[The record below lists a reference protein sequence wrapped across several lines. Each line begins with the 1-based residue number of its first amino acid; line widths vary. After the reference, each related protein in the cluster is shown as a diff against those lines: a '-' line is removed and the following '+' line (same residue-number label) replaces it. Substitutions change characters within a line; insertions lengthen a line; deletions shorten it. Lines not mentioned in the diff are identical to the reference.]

1 MARGTEAVLRDR
13 TQLGAFDRIRAI
25 KEGKGRRSAFLEDSA
40 SDGPDSPDPPTPR
53 EPAKRVDRTRSL
65 SLSESDGKEN
75 AQQREMPDCDSDDDA
90 PVRPARRR
98 LVKKSTLHESD
109 ESESESDRRVSVGSP
124 IRGQRR
130 KIGRGLVDSE
140 SDSSS
145 SSSDEE
151 DAAEDSDDDYAGDSD
166 DLSNALSGVTL
177 EAKAPV
183 AYRAKPAP
191 FAPTMPTYKKAPAR
205 VAAPASSDPPPPG
218 PSPLHAERLR
228 RHSRADQGGTR
239 GQEARAGAQEA
250 RRARP
255 AAPRA
260 DRDDDN

>member
-1 MARGTEAVLRDR
+1 MAGTEAVLRDR

-75 AQQREMPDCDSDDDA
+75 ARREMLDCDSDDDA
-90 PVRPARRR
+90 PVRPGRRR

-130 KIGRGLVDSE
+130 KIGRGLVGVERAQRREHRSVPR
-140 SDSSS
+140 
-145 SSSDEE
+145 
-151 DAAEDSDDDYAGDSD
+151 AAE
-166 DLSNALSGVTL
+166 V
-177 EAKAPV
+177 V
-183 AYRAKPAP
+183 
-191 FAPTMPTYKKAPAR
+191 
-205 VAAPASSDPPPPG
+205 
-218 PSPLHAERLR
+218 R
-228 RHSRADQGGTR
+228 RE
-239 GQEARAGAQEA
+239 EARAVVDLGSLNLH
-250 RRARP
+250 
-255 AAPRA
+255 APRNVA
-260 DRDDDN
+260 EGCACMQN

>member
-53 EPAKRVDRTRSL
+53 DPAKRVDRTRSL
-65 SLSESDGKEN
+65 SLSESDEKEN
-75 AQQREMPDCDSDDDA
+75 ARREMLDCDSDDDA

-140 SDSSS
+140 
-145 SSSDEE
+145 
-151 DAAEDSDDDYAGDSD
+151 
-166 DLSNALSGVTL
+166 
-177 EAKAPV
+177 
-183 AYRAKPAP
+183 
-191 FAPTMPTYKKAPAR
+191 
-205 VAAPASSDPPPPG
+205 
-218 PSPLHAERLR
+218 
-228 RHSRADQGGTR
+228 
-239 GQEARAGAQEA
+239 
-250 RRARP
+250 
-255 AAPRA
+255 
-260 DRDDDN
+260 

>member
-75 AQQREMPDCDSDDDA
+75 AQQREMLDCDSDDDA
-90 PVRPARRR
+90 PVRPGRRR

-109 ESESESDRRVSVGSP
+109 ESESESDRRVSIGSP

-145 SSSDEE
+145 SSDDDE
-151 DAAEDSDDDYAGDSD
+151 DAAEDSDDNYAGDSD
-166 DLSNALSGVTL
+166 DLSLSL
-177 EAKAPV
+177 I
-183 AYRAKPAP
+183 
-191 FAPTMPTYKKAPAR
+191 
-205 VAAPASSDPPPPG
+205 
-218 PSPLHAERLR
+218 HI
-228 RHSRADQGGTR
+228 
-239 GQEARAGAQEA
+239 
-250 RRARP
+250 
-255 AAPRA
+255 
-260 DRDDDN
+260 

>member
-1 MARGTEAVLRDR
+1 MTTPRCARHGVDSSRNPRYTSP
-13 TQLGAFDRIRAI
+13 TSPSPSQTGAYPSGAPYAASDA
-25 KEGKGRRSAFLEDSA
+25 RSAGA
-40 SDGPDSPDPPTPR
+40 SSTPSQIHRHHHPTN
-53 EPAKRVDRTRSL
+53 D
-65 SLSESDGKEN
+65 
-75 AQQREMPDCDSDDDA
+75 
-90 PVRPARRR
+90 
-98 LVKKSTLHESD
+98 
-109 ESESESDRRVSVGSP
+109 
-124 IRGQRR
+124 
-130 KIGRGLVDSE
+130 
-140 SDSSS
+140 
-145 SSSDEE
+145 E

-183 AYRAKPAP
+183 AYRPKPAP
-191 FAPTMPTYKKAPAR
+191 FAPTMPASKKAPAR

-255 AAPRA
+255 AGPRA
-260 DRDDDN
+260 DRDDD